1 MRNTKFTI
9 AYKRM
14 LLIGV
19 MVLAL
24 ISNFSCGIRIEKEY
38 INYENS
44 ITIANE
50 DIYKNLE
57 NYLYR
62 IVNNNV
68 PNFDLKK
75 YDGKAFEKYSDL
87 DELGRCGPAEA
98 LIGEEIMPKPNE
110 KRGSIG
116 MVKPSGWPT
125 PQQKYDIV
133 EGKFLYNR
141 CHLIGWQLSGENA
154 NKKNLIT
161 GTSWLNRKAMLPY
174 EQQVANYIRATHN
187 HVLYRVTP
195 VFEGDNLVASRIQIE
210 ALSFEDKGMGIK
222 MNILLENY
230 QPGIHID
237 YATGDSYKEAEST
250 EDITSK

>member
-1 MRNTKFTI
+1 MKNKKYLKILIVILLAFNTCTLFACTDLI
-9 AYKRM
+9 EWAYLKY
-14 LLIGV
+14 GNNAV
-19 MVLAL
+19 F
-24 ISNFSCGIRIEKEY
+24 N
-38 INYENS
+38 NYDVFLNR
-44 ITIANE
+44 
-50 DIYKNLE
+50 E

-68 PNFDLKK
+68 PDFDLKK
-75 YDGKAFEKYSDL
+75 YDGKAFENYSEL

-98 LIGEEIMPKPNE
+98 LIGEEIMPKQSE

-125 PQQKYDIV
+125 PPKKYETV
-133 EGKFLYNR
+133 EGKYLYNR
-141 CHLIGWQLSGENA
+141 CHLIGWQLSAENA

-195 VFEGDNLVASRIQIE
+195 IFEGDNLVASRIQIE
-210 ALSFEDKGMGIK
+210 ALSYEDKGVGIK

-237 YATGDSYKEAEST
+237 YATGDSYEEKNVS
-250 EDITSK
+250 SK

>member
-1 MRNTKFTI
+1 MLNSVIKKFILAITI
-9 AYKRM
+9 LTLVATT
-14 LLIGV
+14 
-19 MVLAL
+19 
-24 ISNFSCGIRIEKEY
+24 FSCGIRIEKEY
-38 INYENS
+38 LEYEKS
-44 ITIANE
+44 ITVGNE
-50 DIYKNLE
+50 DIFSNLE

-98 LIGEEIMPKPNE
+98 LIGEEIMPNPDE

-125 PQQKYDIV
+125 PQKKYDSV
-133 EGKFLYNR
+133 EGKYLYNR
-141 CHLIGWQLSGENA
+141 CHLIGWQLSAENA

-195 VFEGDNLVASRIQIE
+195 VFEGDNLVVSRIQIE
-210 ALSFEDKGMGIK
+210 ALSYEDNGTGIK

-237 YATGDSYKEAEST
+237 YATGDSWEEVEST
-250 EDITSK
+250 EESTSK

>member
-1 MRNTKFTI
+1 MKTLAIFVAAFCMCSLFACAPVI
-9 AYKRM
+9 EHFY
-14 LLIGV
+14 LLYGKNAVVKSFNIY
-19 MVLAL
+19 L
-24 ISNFSCGIRIEKEY
+24 
-38 INYENS
+38 
-44 ITIANE
+44 NE
-50 DIYKNLE
+50 E

-68 PNFDLKK
+68 PNFDLSK
-75 YDGKAFEKYSDL
+75 YDGTAFENYSEL

-98 LIGEEIMPKPNE
+98 LLGEEIMPKTSE

-125 PQQKYDIV
+125 PPKKYDSV
-133 EGKFLYNR
+133 EGKYLYNR
-141 CHLIGWQLSGENA
+141 CHLIGWQLSAENA

-195 VFEGDNLVASRIQIE
+195 VFENDNLVASRIQIE
-210 ALSFEDKGMGIK
+210 AMSYEDKGVGIK

-237 YATGDSYKEAEST
+237 YVTGDSYEEK
-250 EDITSK
+250 

>member
-1 MRNTKFTI
+1 
-9 AYKRM
+9 M
-14 LLIGV
+14 LKIKH
-19 MVLAL
+19 MVLVVSIAL
-24 ISNFSCGIRIEKEY
+24 LSLSSIFACGIRIEREY
-38 INYENS
+38 LEYENS
-44 ITIANE
+44 ITVGNE
-50 DIYKNLE
+50 DIFSNLE

-75 YDGKAFEKYSDL
+75 YDGKAFEKYSKL
-87 DELGRCGPAEA
+87 DKLGRCGPAEA
-98 LIGEEIMPKPNE
+98 LIGEEIMPKPDE

-125 PQQKYDIV
+125 PQKKYDSV
-133 EGKFLYNR
+133 EGKYLYNR
-141 CHLIGWQLSGENA
+141 CHLIGWQLSAENA

-210 ALSFEDKGMGIK
+210 ALSYEDKGVGIK

-237 YATGDSYKEAEST
+237 YATGDSYEEEETTTETVKE
-250 EDITSK
+250 SKGK

>member
-1 MRNTKFTI
+1 MFKKIKYVTYLI
-9 AYKRM
+9 VI
-14 LLIGV
+14 LLAS
-19 MVLAL
+19 LL
-24 ISNFSCGIRIEKEY
+24 LFSCGVRIEKEY
-38 INYENS
+38 INYEYS
-44 ITIANE
+44 IAIGNE

-68 PNFDLKK
+68 PNFDLKN

-98 LIGEEIMPKPNE
+98 LLGEEIMPKAND

-125 PQQKYDIV
+125 PQEKYDSV

-141 CHLIGWQLSGENA
+141 CHLIGWRLSGENA
-154 NKKNLIT
+154 NKRNLIT

-210 ALSFEDKGMGIK
+210 ALSCEDKGTGIK
-222 MNILLENY
+222 MNTLLENY

-237 YATGDSYKEAEST
+237 YATGDSWEEVEST
-250 EDITSK
+250 EESTSK